1 MNSEG
6 DDPDIARQGL
16 ENVRKRLDM
25 LYPSDHKM
33 SVNLNDEISNISLE
47 LTLTDA
53 ITLPQN
59 ISLIRNRSYEMEMP
73 VGG

>member
-1 MNSEG
+1 V
-6 DDPDIARQGL
+6 DDLGIARQGL

-25 LYPSDHKM
+25 LYPSDYAM
-33 SVNLNDEISNISLE
+33 LVNEEDDISSISLE

-53 ITLPQN
+53 LTLPQN
-59 ISLIRNRSYEMEMP
+59 LSLIRNRSYEVEMP